1 MVRTPSSLS
10 SSGNDAARKLTN
22 NQQPIANSGRL
33 RRVAALY
40 WKFMGRVLS
49 AILLTATVAVAQR
62 EFVVVDTDSGL
73 FGDDGAALV
82 MLLRSPE
89 QVSVPGVTVVPG
101 NVWAPQGAEY
111 MLHILDLLRRPE
123 VPVYTGAEVPLNNSA
138 AMAREEERRWGKLEY
153 IGAFAQAPEAVIPA
167 VGAKLT
173 GRKPHRDGAVQFLIS
188 EIERRPG
195 EVTILAIGP
204 MTNIALALRLKP
216 AIETKIKQIVFMG
229 GNIKAAGNSSPWAEF
244 NFWFDPEAARM
255 VLRSRIPKKVMFA
268 LDVCN
273 TAPVHKAEFD
283 QIASA
288 HTPIA
293 DLFRE
298 DLGNRYPGF
307 LKHPDGVAYMWDSL
321 AAAYLIDP
329 SFVTKW
335 DTQYLDVQAAWD
347 RFYGAT
353 IPLAHG
359 VAPAATPVTVATEVN
374 FQRVF
379 AIYKDRL
386 TRRD

>member
-1 MVRTPSSLS
+1 M
-10 SSGNDAARKLTN
+10 
-22 NQQPIANSGRL
+22 GRL
-33 RRVAALY
+33 LT
-40 WKFMGRVLS
+40 
-49 AILLTATVAVAQR
+49 AILLAAVAAAAAER
-62 EFVVVDTDSGL
+62 EIVLIDTDSGL
-73 FGDDGAALV
+73 FGDDGAAV
-82 MLLRSPE
+82 TMLLRSPA
-89 QVSVPGVTVVPG
+89 QVAVPGIAIVPG

-111 MLHILDLLRRPE
+111 MLHILDLLKRPE
-123 VPVYTGAEVPLNNSA
+123 VPVYTGAEMPLVNSA
-138 AMAREEERRWGKLEY
+138 ALAREQERRWGKLEY
-153 IGAFAQAPEAVIPA
+153 TGAFAYDPAAVIPA
-167 VGAKLT
+167 VGSRLT
-173 GRKPHRDGAVQFLIS
+173 GRKPHRAGAVQFLIS

-216 AIETKIKQIVFMG
+216 SIETRIKQIVFMG
-229 GNIKAAGNSSPWAEF
+229 GNIKAPGNASPWAEF

-273 TAPVHKAEFD
+273 TAPLRKAEFD
-283 QIASA
+283 QIASV
-288 HTPIA
+288 HSPIA
-293 DLFRE
+293 ELFRE

-335 DTQYLDVQAAWD
+335 DTQRLDVQSAWD

-353 IPLAHG
+353 IPLGRG
-359 VAPAATPVTVATEVN
+359 VAPDATPVSVATEVN
-374 FQRVF
+374 FKRVF

-386 TRRD
+386 ARHE

>member
-1 MVRTPSSLS
+1 
-10 SSGNDAARKLTN
+10 
-22 NQQPIANSGRL
+22 
-33 RRVAALY
+33 
-40 WKFMGRVLS
+40 
-49 AILLTATVAVAQR
+49 
-62 EFVVVDTDSGL
+62 
-73 FGDDGAALV
+73 

-89 QVSVPGVTVVPG
+89 QVSVAGLTIVPG

-123 VPVYTGAEVPLNNSA
+123 VPVFTGAQVPFNNSA
-138 AMAREEERRWGKLEY
+138 ALAREEERRWGKLEY
-153 IGAFAQAPEAVIPA
+153 TGAFAYDPAAIIPA
-167 VGAKLT
+167 AGAKYT
-173 GRKPHRDGAVQFLIS
+173 GRHPHHDAAVQFLIG
-188 EIERRPG
+188 EVERHPG

-204 MTNIALALRLKP
+204 MTNVALALRLKP

-229 GNIKAAGNSSPWAEF
+229 GNIKSAGNASPWAEF

-268 LDVCN
+268 LDVCS
-273 TAPVHKAEFD
+273 TAPLHKAEFD

-288 HTPIA
+288 HTPIT

-298 DLGNRYPGF
+298 DLGERYPGF
-307 LKHPDGVAYMWDSL
+307 LKHPDGVAYLWDSL
-321 AAAYLIDP
+321 AAAYLIDAG
-329 SFVTKW
+329 FVTKW
-335 DTQYLDVQAAWD
+335 ETQRLDVQAAWD

-353 IPLAHG
+353 IPLGRG
-359 VAPAATPVTVATEVN
+359 VAPDATPVSVATEIN

-386 TRRD
+386 TRRE

>member
-1 MVRTPSSLS
+1 
-10 SSGNDAARKLTN
+10 
-22 NQQPIANSGRL
+22 
-33 RRVAALY
+33 
-40 WKFMGRVLS
+40 MGRVLS
-49 AILLTATVAVAQR
+49 AMLLTAAVAAAQR
-62 EFVVVDTDSGL
+62 EIVIVDTDSGL

-89 QVSVPGVTVVPG
+89 QVTVTGVTVVPG

-111 MLHILDLLRRPE
+111 MLHILDLLRRPD
-123 VPVYTGAEVPLNNSA
+123 VTVFTGAETPLANSV
-138 AMAREEERRWGKLEY
+138 AMAREEERRWGKMEY
-153 IGAFAQAPEAVIPA
+153 IGAFAQDPNAVIPA

-173 GRKPHRDGAVQFLIS
+173 GRKPHHDAAVQFLIS

-195 EVTILAIGP
+195 EVSILAIGP

-216 AIETKIKQIVFMG
+216 GIESKIKQIVFMG
-229 GNIKAAGNSSPWAEF
+229 GNIKAPGNASPWAEF

-273 TAPVHKAEFD
+273 TAPIRKAEFD

-307 LKHPDGVAYMWDSL
+307 LKHPDGIAYMWDSL
-321 AAAYLIDP
+321 AAAYLIDS

-335 DTQYLDVQAAWD
+335 ETEHLDVQSAWD

-353 IPLAHG
+353 IPLARG
-359 VAPAATPVTVATEVN
+359 VAPDATPVSVATELN

>member
-1 MVRTPSSLS
+1 M
-10 SSGNDAARKLTN
+10 
-22 NQQPIANSGRL
+22 GRL
-33 RRVAALY
+33 LAAILVAAT
-40 WKFMGRVLS
+40 MP
-49 AILLTATVAVAQR
+49 AAER
-62 EFVVVDTDSGL
+62 EIVIVDTDSGQ
-73 FGDDGAALV
+73 FGDDGAAV
-82 MLLRSPE
+82 TMLLRSPA
-89 QVSVPGVTVVPG
+89 QVAVAGITIVPG

-111 MLHILDLLRRPE
+111 MLHILDLLKRPD
-123 VPVYTGAEVPLNNSA
+123 VPVYAGAEVPLANSA
-138 AMAREEERRWGKLEY
+138 AMVREEERRWGKLAY
-153 IGAFAQAPEAVIPA
+153 TGAFAYDPSAVIPA
-167 VGAKLT
+167 AGARLT
-173 GRKPHRDGAVQFLIS
+173 GRKARRDGAVQFLIS

-195 EVTILAIGP
+195 EITILAIGP

-216 AIETKIKQIVFMG
+216 AIETRIKQIVFMG
-229 GNIKAAGNSSPWAEF
+229 GSIKAPGDATPWSEF

-255 VLRSRIPKKVMFA
+255 VLRSRIPRKIMFD
-268 LDVCN
+268 LDVCQ
-273 TAPVHKAEFD
+273 TAPIRMAEFD

-307 LKHPDGVAYMWDSL
+307 LKHPDGTAYMWDAL

-329 SFVTKW
+329 GFVTRW
-335 DTQYLDVQAAWD
+335 ETAQLDVQSAWD

-353 IPLAHG
+353 IPLGHAM
-359 VAPAATPVTVATEVN
+359 APDATPVTVAAELN

-379 AIYKDRL
+379 KLYKGLL

>member
-1 MVRTPSSLS
+1 ME
-10 SSGNDAARKLTN
+10 
-22 NQQPIANSGRL
+22 RL
-33 RRVAALY
+33 
-40 WKFMGRVLS
+40 LS
-49 AILLTATVAVAQR
+49 AMLLTAAVAAAQR
-62 EFVVVDTDSGL
+62 EIVIVDTDSGL

-89 QVSVPGVTVVPG
+89 QVAVSGVTIVPG

-123 VPVYTGAEVPLNNSA
+123 VPVLTGAEVPLANSV
-138 AMAREEERRWGKLEY
+138 AMAREEERRWGKMEY
-153 IGAFAQAPEAVIPA
+153 IGAFAQDPNAVIPA
-167 VGAKLT
+167 VGARLT
-173 GRKPHRDGAVQFLIS
+173 GRKPHHNAAVQFLIS
-188 EIERRPG
+188 EIERWPG
-195 EVTILAIGP
+195 EVSILAIGP

-229 GNIKAAGNSSPWAEF
+229 GNIKAPGNASPWAEF

-273 TAPVHKAEFD
+273 TAPIRKAEFD

-307 LKHPDGVAYMWDSL
+307 LKHPDGIAYMWDSL

-335 DTQYLDVQAAWD
+335 ETQHLDVQSAWD

-353 IPLAHG
+353 IPLGRG
-359 VAPAATPVTVATEVN
+359 VAPDATPVSVATELN